1 MFHGQL
7 QTALQMV
14 YPPSC
19 IACRAPV
26 ASDFGLCGDC
36 LRETP
41 FIAGGICDTCGVP
54 VSGLAES
61 ETDICEDCLTI
72 PRPWHRGRAVM
83 TYEDLGRTLVLQ
95 LKHSDRT
102 DLARPA
108 GDWLARAARPLLR
121 GDTLVLPVPM
131 HRTRLLRR
139 TYNQAVLLARVA
151 ARHLERQMVPDLL
164 TRTRRTP
171 MQDQRSFDERFANL
185 DGAVAVCGARARS
198 AGLEGRHV
206 LLIDDV
212 MTSGATLAACA
223 TACLDAGAEDVD
235 IAVLARVRREEFV
248 GHAPGTG
255 DRITAKG

>member
-1 MFHGQL
+1 VFHGQL
-7 QTALQMV
+7 QTALRTV

-19 IACRAPV
+19 ITCRAPV
-26 ASDFGLCGDC
+26 ASDFGLCGEC
-36 LRETP
+36 LRQTP
-41 FIAGGICDTCGVP
+41 FIAGGICNTCGVP
-54 VSGLAES
+54 VAGLSET
-61 ETDICEDCLTI
+61 ETDICEDCLNI
-72 PRPWHRGRAVM
+72 PRPWSRGRAVM
-83 TYEDLGRTLVLQ
+83 TYQDMGRTLVLQ

-108 GDWLARAARPLLR
+108 GAWLARAARPLVQ
-121 GDTLVLPVPM
+121 GNTLVLPVPM

-171 MQDQRSFDERFANL
+171 MQDQRSFEERFANL
-185 DGAVAVCGARARS
+185 DGAVSVCGARARS
-198 AGLEGRHV
+198 AGIAGRHV

-223 TACLDAGAEDVD
+223 AACLEAGAEEVD
-235 IAVLARVRREEFV
+235 IAVLARVHREEFV
-248 GHAPGTG
+248 GRPRASPDAAP
-255 DRITAKG
+255 